1 MGPSRGYSINA
12 HEFYPPALGLAIR
25 SQLGGALASAYGRL
39 ARPPFQSVRPQGE
52 ISMNRVIAGLF
63 LAAAALVTGPAA
75 ADGVDVPRKVHRVW
89 HGYNLRLPPE
99 RHVIEIVD
107 NYGRL
112 TIGGRRFTPVV
123 PACGGWVAGER
134 VRFVAF
140 DGPDACRTAV
150 IYNYHSRQTC
160 EVICPRGFALW

>member
-1 MGPSRGYSINA
+1 MTRGI
-12 HEFYPPALGLAIR
+12 
-25 SQLGGALASAYGRL
+25 
-39 ARPPFQSVRPQGE
+39 
-52 ISMNRVIAGLF
+52 
-63 LAAAALVTGPAA
+63 AALVLATTVAVTAAPAA

-112 TIGGRRFTPVV
+112 IIGGRRFTPAV
-123 PACGGWVAGER
+123 PTCGGWVAGER

-140 DGPDACRTAV
+140 DGPGACRTAV
-150 IYNYHSRQTC
+150 IYNYHLRQTC
-160 EVICPRGFALW
+160 EVACPWGWFGW